1 MSIYYRYRVLVMCQ
15 INNKIICEYN
25 YTVLYILLD
34 VKGVTSS
41 FIRFIKIKNV
51 VKNSFLEDFARMLY
65 NNE

>member
-1 MSIYYRYRVLVMCQ
+1 MCQ